1 MKQTQQII
9 DFMRENGSIT
19 TMQAFEMGITRLA
32 SRIHDLRCMGL
43 EIESETVKA
52 KNRFN
57 EPIHFAR
64 YRLAK

>member
-1 MKQTQQII
+1 MKQTQLII
-9 DFMRENGSIT
+9 DFMRANGSIT